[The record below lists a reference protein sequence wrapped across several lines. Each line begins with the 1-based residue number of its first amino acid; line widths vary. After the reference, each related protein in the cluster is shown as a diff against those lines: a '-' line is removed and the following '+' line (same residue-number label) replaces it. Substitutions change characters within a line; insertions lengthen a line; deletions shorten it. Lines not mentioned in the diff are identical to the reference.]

1 MQGLEQLT
9 QTAKV
14 VNTTGSGIVNTP
26 QIIKYGV
33 LMNEAQYLKN
43 QEYGIQGLQLEE

>member
-14 VNTTGSGIVNTP
+14 VNTTWSAVVNTP
-26 QIIKYGV
+26 QTSKDGV
-33 LMNEAQYLKN
+33 LMNEAQYN
-43 QEYGIQGLQLEE
+43 